1 MLGGILKERQ
11 ELNLKKMEVTKDK
24 IFISHSSKDIKI
36 IEAFVEKI
44 LILGL
49 EVSSNRIFCSSMEGH
64 GVKSGQYIPDKLREE
79 IRVSSI
85 ALLFISK
92 DYKSSEICLNEIGA
106 AWVTL
111 EKEKVLPLLLPD
123 IDFSELGFLNIS
135 RLGLK
140 IYERQ
145 GILKLIQD
153 NKEKLNPNFNLE
165 KLNKQIDLFL
175 KEFETLNRL
184 ESTPIKLE
192 KLEKED
198 DFDKCFNKNLY
209 PFDEIIRKSIPAY
222 NEGIHEIKDP
232 KIQNKILTGLDELNS
247 KSLWYRHAGGDFY
260 ISKLKKIPSGNWLLD
275 SRWEIKIST
284 MWVSMN
290 SELGYEFVLIH
301 SEAEEP
307 YKINS
312 DIRGESYYVGVLN
325 DGTIVSQNEYSNGY
339 AIIGGETLDLS
350 DYNAEP
356 RYRDSVSRWVFFM
369 TFYHK
374 AGYNSDE
381 TIDFCEKLDSG
392 KIEVNQKNI
401 LTFLSKLRNHPTI
414 TTYR

>member
-1 MLGGILKERQ
+1 
-11 ELNLKKMEVTKDK
+11 MEITKDK
-24 IFISHSSKDIKI
+24 IFISHSNKAIKI

-49 EVSSNRIFCSSMEGH
+49 EVSPNRIFCSSMEGH

-92 DYKSSEICLNEIGA
+92 DYKSSEICLNEVGA

-123 IDFSELGFLNIS
+123 IDFSELGFLNFS

-153 NKEKLNPNFNLE
+153 NKATLNPNFNLE

-175 KEFETLNRL
+175 KEFETINSL
-184 ESTPIKLE
+184 ESTPIKPE

-209 PFDEIIRKSIPAY
+209 PFDEIIRKSIPSF
-222 NEGIHEIKDP
+222 NDGIHEIIDSKN
-232 KIQNKILTGLDELNS
+232 QNKILAGLDKLNS
-247 KSLWYRHAGGDFY
+247 KSKWYRHAGGDFY
-260 ISKLKKIPSGNWLLD
+260 ITQLKKLPSGNWLMN
-275 SRWEIKIST
+275 SRWEIKISK
-284 MWVSMN
+284 MWVSM
-290 SELGYEFVLIH
+290 SCELGYEFILIH
-301 SEAEEP
+301 SEAQEP
-307 YKINS
+307 FKISS
-312 DIRGESYYVGVLN
+312 DVGGESYFVGILN
-325 DGTIVSQNEYSNGY
+325 DGTIVSSNEYSNGY
-339 AIIGGETLDLS
+339 AIVDDETLNLAE
-350 DYNAEP
+350 YKVEP
-356 RYRDSVSRWVFFM
+356 RYRDYVSRWIFFI
-369 TFYHK
+369 TYFHK
-374 AGYNSDE
+374 AGYNHDE
-381 TIDFCEKLDSG
+381 TMAFCKKLDSG
-392 KIEVNQKNI
+392 EIEVNEDNI
-401 LTFLSKLRNHPTI
+401 LYFLSKLRNHPLI
-414 TTYR
+414 NQNR

>member
-1 MLGGILKERQ
+1 
-11 ELNLKKMEVTKDK
+11 MEVTEDK

-49 EVSSNRIFCSSMEGH
+49 EVSPNRIFCSSMEGH

-123 IDFSELGFLNIS
+123 IDFSELGFLNLS

-153 NKEKLNPNFNLE
+153 NKETLNPNFNLE
-165 KLNKQIDLFL
+165 KLNKHIDIFL
-175 KEFETLNRL
+175 NEFESLKRL
-184 ESTPIKLE
+184 ESTPPKPEETEIK
-192 KLEKED
+192 D
-198 DFDKCFNKNLY
+198 DFNSCFYENLY
-209 PFDEIIRKSIPAY
+209 PFDEIIRKSIPSF
-222 NEGIHEIKDP
+222 NEGVHEINNS
-232 KIQNKILTGLDELNS
+232 KIQNKILTGLDKLNS

-260 ISKLKKIPSGNWLLD
+260 ITQLKKLPSGNWLMD
-275 SRWEIKIST
+275 SRWEIKISK
-284 MWVSMN
+284 MWVSM
-290 SELGYEFVLIH
+290 SCELGYEFILIH
-301 SEAEEP
+301 SEAQEP
-307 YKINS
+307 FKINS
-312 DIRGESYYVGVLN
+312 DVGGESYYVGILN
-325 DGTIVSQNEYSNGY
+325 DGTIVSPNEYSNRY
-339 AIIGGETLDLS
+339 AVVGDETLNLTECK
-350 DYNAEP
+350 AEP
-356 RYRDSVSRWVFFM
+356 RYRDSVSRWVFFV
-369 TFYHK
+369 TYFHK

-381 TIDFCEKLDSG
+381 TMAFCKKLDSG
-392 KIEVNQKNI
+392 EIEVNEENI
-401 LTFLSKLRNHPTI
+401 LYFLSKLRNHPTI